1 MILIACLFQGPANP
15 GYAGGHNVPP
25 AYVPHPSQAGPALG
39 QKMPQVVAPSQ
50 APRGFMP
57 VNNPV
62 QRPGMAPMQPPSPTQ
77 PPQAQPPAAPAAPP
91 PTVQTVDTSNVPGL
105 LLLFHFKS
113 VTYIFV
119 HSCRLDGHTI
129 RSY

>member
-1 MILIACLFQGPANP
+1 MIFIACSFQGPANT
-15 GYAGGHNVPP
+15 GYPAGPNVPP
-25 AYVPHPSQAGPALG
+25 PYGPNPTQVGPAFG

-57 VNNPV
+57 VNNTV

-77 PPQAQPPAAPAAPP
+77 PAQAQPPAAPAAPP

-105 LLLFHFKS
+105 LLFHFNTCLIH
-113 VTYIFV
+113 V
-119 HSCRLDGHTI
+119 HTI
-129 RSY
+129 L